1 MTAMIHIDTLTK
13 SYGATRAVKG
23 ISFDV
28 GKGQVVGFLGP
39 NGAGK
44 STTMKVLTGYLE
56 PTSGTVT
63 IKGIDVVKDA
73 VEARRHIGYLP
84 ENNPMY
90 EEMMVED
97 YLDYVGRMRGLD
109 SVGGR
114 ARAIAVAVERCGLGD
129 KRGKDIG
136 ELSKGYRQRVGLA
149 QAILHDP
156 DILIL
161 DEPTTGLDPNQ
172 VIEIRNLIK
181 TLGAEKT
188 IIMSTHILPEVQHT
202 CSRAII
208 IADGQLKADGPP
220 STLSSDASILDIT
233 VRSRAAA
240 SSETVA
246 SMLRLLPGLSDIT
259 SKPASEAGALSFT
272 LTSKADADL
281 REPLFDAAVK
291 NHLVVLSM
299 SRHAVSLEETFRKLT
314 TTDAV
319 SSSSTSA
326 V

>member
-1 MTAMIHIDTLTK
+1 NLTK
-13 SYGATRAVKG
+13 AYGTTRAVKG

-56 PTSGTVT
+56 PTSGTVSV
-63 IKGIDVVKDA
+63 KGIDVVKQA

-90 EEMMVED
+90 EDMMVED
-97 YLDYVGRMRGLD
+97 YLDYVAHMRGIAPAA
-109 SVGGR
+109 R
-114 ARAIAVAVERCGLGD
+114 AKAIAVAVERCGLGD

-156 DILIL
+156 DILVL

-172 VIEIRNLIK
+172 VLEIRNLIK

-188 IIMSTHILPEVQHT
+188 ILMSTHILPEVQHT

-220 STLSSDASILDIT
+220 STLSSDGNILDVT
-233 VRSRAAA
+233 LRSRAAA
-240 SSETVA
+240 SAEAVA
-246 SMLRLLPGLSDIT
+246 SILRTLPGLSDLATKT
-259 SKPASEAGALSFT
+259 STEDNALSFT
-272 LTSKADADL
+272 LSSKGDADL
-281 REPLFDAAVK
+281 REALFDTAVR
-291 NHLVVLSM
+291 NQLVLLSM
-299 SRHAVSLEETFRKLT
+299 ATHSVSLEETFRKLT
-314 TTDAV
+314 TSDTSVA
-319 SSSSTSA
+319 SSSTSPA
-326 V
+326 SA

>member
-1 MTAMIHIDTLTK
+1 MIHIDTLTK